1 MPNTHHAPTPFD
13 PGTARSL
20 LEDVITELDVLVEDG
35 VAHVRHLCA
44 PTGRVSPAS
53 LHTHQHAAHAL
64 AWLAT
69 TVEALRQLSRWATG
83 LHTAQRMGT
92 TEHLLLSVAAGSYLA
107 QIAGGVP
114 MAAGEMAHL
123 HDLGLAW
130 TPSPAAAQLL
140 RASNTQQTRD
150 ALAKALAQAGGHL
163 VHGDS
168 GLDDEMEMIRAQFHR
183 FCQDSVT
190 PHAHQWHLDDALIPL
205 DVCQALADMGVFAM
219 TIPESHGGLGMS
231 KIAMAVVS
239 EELSRGYIGVGSLV
253 TRTDIAAELVLA
265 GGTEAQK
272 AAWLPRLASGEVL
285 PTAVFT
291 EPDTGSDLA
300 HLRTRARREGDGW
313 VLSGNKTW
321 ITHAARAHL
330 MAVLARS
337 DASHDDHRGLSLFL
351 VEKTPGTDADPFPD
365 PTLSGGEIPVLGYR
379 GMKEYTLSFDDHP
392 VPEEGLLG
400 GEEGKGFSHLMQTFE
415 SARIQTAARAVG
427 VAQSALDTALR
438 YAQDRHQFG
447 QPLLAFPR
455 VSGKIALMAADIL
468 VARLLTY
475 ASAARK
481 DSGERCDLE
490 AGMAKMLAARTAWW
504 AADNAVQIHGGN
516 GYAMEYPVSRILCDA
531 RVLGIFEGA
540 SEIQAQVIARRLI
553 EAG

>member
-1 MPNTHHAPTPFD
+1 MHSTLANPMPFTP
-13 PGTARSL
+13 GRASL
-20 LEDVITELDVLVEDG
+20 LLKNTLPELDMLLQQGVEHLRG
-35 VAHVRHLCA
+35 LCVAN
-44 PTGRVSPAS
+44 GRVSAAA
-53 LHTHQHAAHAL
+53 LHTHQHAAHSL
-64 AWLAT
+64 AWFAT
-69 TVEALRQLSRWATG
+69 TLGSLRCLSRWAEALETSG
-83 LHTAQRMGT
+83 RWGS
-92 TEHLLLSVAAGSYLA
+92 TERLLLSVAAGAYLA
-107 QIAGGVP
+107 QISGGIP

-123 HDLGLAW
+123 HDIGPAW
-130 TPSPAAAQLL
+130 APGPEATLLLHGANTPAT
-140 RASNTQQTRD
+140 RA
-150 ALAKALAQAGGHL
+150 ALAAALAQADGHI
-163 VHGDS
+163 VQGDS
-168 GLDDEMEMIRAQFHR
+168 GLDPEMEMIRAQFHR
-183 FCQDSVT
+183 FCQETVT
-190 PHAHQWHLDDALIPL
+190 PYAHQWHLDDALIPL
-205 DVCQALADMGVFAM
+205 DVCNSLADMGVFAM
-219 TIPESHGGLGMS
+219 TIPESYGGLGMS
-231 KIAMAVVS
+231 KVAMAVVS

-253 TRTDIAAELVLA
+253 TRTDIAAELILA
-265 GGTEAQK
+265 GGTAAQK
-272 AAWLPRLASGEVL
+272 DAWLPKLASGDVL

-300 HLRTRARREGDGW
+300 HLRTKARREGEGW
-313 VLSGNKTW
+313 ILSGNKTW

-330 MAVLARS
+330 MMVLARS
-337 DASHDDHRGLSLFL
+337 DAAQDDHRGLSMFL
-351 VEKTPGTDADPFPD
+351 VEKTPGTDAEPFPD
-365 PTLSGGEIPVLGYR
+365 ATLNGGEIPVLGYR

-392 VPEEGLLG
+392 VPADGLLG
-400 GEEGKGFSHLMQTFE
+400 GEEGKGFAHLMQTFE

-427 VAQSALDTALR
+427 VAQSALDAALR

-516 GYAMEYPVSRILCDA
+516 GYALEYPVSRILCDA

-553 EAG
+553 EA